1 MFDFIAVWRNH
12 YLQDNEIPEQ
22 GFFKGLL
29 SVHWIFRS
37 EFTTGV
43 AGQRRNMQILENHPR
58 VRCIFKV
65 VGAGLLL
72 FHFIGGSAFAVSS
85 PKIETMA
92 QAELNQLVSND
103 QGISLLFFTAAWCGH
118 CKEMLPTLNRLYHRF
133 HDKGLRFTG
142 ISIDAG
148 GPAAM
153 ERVLEK
159 KQVDFSVFWVGETVV
174 DEFRLVGIP
183 MIFLV
188 KNGQIVEKIPGKC
201 SYEFLQG
208 KILDF
213 IK

>member
-1 MFDFIAVWRNH
+1 MTH
-12 YLQDNEIPEQ
+12 
-22 GFFKGLL
+22 
-29 SVHWIFRS
+29 
-37 EFTTGV
+37 
-43 AGQRRNMQILENHPR
+43 
-58 VRCIFKV
+58 
-65 VGAGLLL
+65 
-72 FHFIGGSAFAVSS
+72 
-85 PKIETMA
+85 
-92 QAELNQLVSND
+92 AELNQLITNKK
-103 QGISLLFFTAAWCGH
+103 GNSLLFFTAAWCGH
-118 CKEMLPTLNRLYHRF
+118 CKTMLPTLNRLYHRF
-133 HDKGLRFTG
+133 HDQGLRF
-142 ISIDAG
+142 IAIIIDAG

-159 KQVDFSVFWVGETVV
+159 KPVDFSVFWVGETVV

>member
-1 MFDFIAVWRNH
+1 
-12 YLQDNEIPEQ
+12 
-22 GFFKGLL
+22 
-29 SVHWIFRS
+29 
-37 EFTTGV
+37 
-43 AGQRRNMQILENHPR
+43 MQIFENHPW
-58 VRCIFKV
+58 VRCIFRV

-72 FHFIGGSAFAVSS
+72 FHFIGESAFAASS
-85 PKIETMA
+85 PKIGTMA

-103 QGISLLFFTAAWCGH
+103 HGISLLFFTAAWCGH
-118 CKEMLPTLNRLYHRF
+118 CKEMLPTVNRLYHRF
-133 HDKGLRFTG
+133 HDKSLRFIG

-153 ERVLEK
+153 ERVLK
-159 KQVDFSVFWVGETVV
+159 KRKVDFPVFWVGETVV

-201 SYEFLQG
+201 SYDLLQG